1 MKHEFPDD
9 GLRHD
14 LTDNGVNCMC
24 DPVVDW
30 DNNTVQHNDM
40 RPIYDYT
47 KQLFIEAE
55 YIRLKESGLGNIVET
70 DRETELAER
79 ELQAEYDKITGEL
92 DEYINKIGRR
102 ARRLR
107 KIKTYMNKKQK
118 ILTAVALA
126 VFSAIILLHYV
137 NHSWGYGLGLLY
149 FSSHG
154 LIKDVRMPLFVL
166 AVFYTGLFFLLA
178 KKR

>member
-1 MKHEFPDD
+1 MKHEAPDD
-9 GLRHD
+9 GLTHD

-55 YIRLKESGLGNIVET
+55 HIRIEA
-70 DRETELAER
+70 D
-79 ELQAEYDKITGEL
+79 LQAEYDKVRGEL

-107 KIKTYMNKKQK
+107 KIKTYMNKKHK

-166 AVFYTGLFFLLA
+166 AVFYTGLFFLMA